1 MINEA
6 AVNFKIVNSG
16 ESHKATESTETW
28 VQ

>member
-6 AVNFKIVNSG
+6 AVNFKTVNPG
-16 ESHKATESTETW
+16 ESLKATESTETW